1 MPFQDF
7 NRLSAREAA
16 GSLTPAIKLP
26 IELATNHN
34 WYFNSPI
41 SRGIGDTENAPGYF
55 QMLTGQTDN
64 PETKE
69 NEAMQMNP
77 YLRHLLR
84 NVASWENTSKLIETK
99 GDDKLISAL
108 NALGGVKTYSY
119 DVDTYRKWALR
130 DRLKQLQDLKNS
142 EQEKRNKR

>member
-1 MPFQDF
+1 
-7 NRLSAREAA
+7 
-16 GSLTPAIKLP
+16 
-26 IELATNHN
+26 
-34 WYFNSPI
+34 
-41 SRGIGDTENAPGYF
+41 
-55 QMLTGQTDN
+55 MLTGQTDN